1 MPKKSSYAK
10 MMADA
15 MGKNKPKDKT
25 GSEKITKVTGGGV
38 PTKLVKI

>member
-15 MGKNKPKDKT
+15 MGKNKPTDKKAD
-25 GSEKITKVTGGGV
+25 KITKVTGGGV